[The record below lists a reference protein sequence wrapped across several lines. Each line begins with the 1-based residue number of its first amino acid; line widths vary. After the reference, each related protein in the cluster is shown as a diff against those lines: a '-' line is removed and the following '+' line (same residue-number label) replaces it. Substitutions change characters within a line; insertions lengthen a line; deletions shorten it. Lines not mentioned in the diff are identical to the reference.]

1 MTIKRVFI
9 LFASLLIE
17 SPAAPKGSRAATHS
31 LRTEGYLSRSIPVS
45 LNIQS
50 FKDESSGICNKVCIS
65 FEDSKEQIIITTLED
80 YSSEDSKNGSK
91 KMVFREPQE
100 RAYLISQFEAQ
111 QISRVCKTLIKVL
124 ESFDESL
131 EKGKWDRCKG
141 LDSYLLRF
149 LKGFNNLIFCASNN
163 TVKLIPSKYCPDTAY
178 NISVDLQKLE
188 NRIDRWRND
197 SQSRSKLQ
205 TVLKE
210 LLFQCRILN
219 RDISQNKKNHDI
231 MVNDG
236 FIKAME
242 IFIIIYLEDNA

>member
-17 SPAAPKGSRAATHS
+17 STAAPKGSRAATHS
-31 LRTEGYLSRSIPVS
+31 LRTEGYLCRSIPVS

-50 FKDESSGICNKVCIS
+50 FMDESSGNCNKVCIS
-65 FEDSKEQIIITTLED
+65 FEDSKDQVIITTLED
-80 YSSEDSKNGSK
+80 YRSEDSKNGLK
-91 KMVFREPQE
+91 KMVFREPSE

-131 EKGKWDRCKG
+131 EKRKWDRCQG

-149 LKGFNNLIFCASNN
+149 LKGFNNLISCASNN
-163 TVKLIPSKYCPDTAY
+163 TVRLIPSKYCPDTVY
-178 NISVDLQKLE
+178 SISVDLQKLE
-188 NRIDRWRND
+188 NRIGHWRD
-197 SQSRSKLQ
+197 DIQSRSKLQ

-210 LLFQCRILN
+210 LLFQCRIWN
-219 RDISQNKKNHDI
+219 RDISQNKKNQDI
-231 MVNDG
+231 MVNEG
-236 FIKAME
+236 LIKAME
-242 IFIIIYLEDNA
+242 IFVRIYLENNA